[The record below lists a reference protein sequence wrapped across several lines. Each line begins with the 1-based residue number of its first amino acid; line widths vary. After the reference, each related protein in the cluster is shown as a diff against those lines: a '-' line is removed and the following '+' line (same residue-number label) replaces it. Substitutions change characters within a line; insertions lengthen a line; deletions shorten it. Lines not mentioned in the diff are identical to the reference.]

1 MRALVQAFEAS
12 SSSESDMSFGRRLVL
27 AGGVLA
33 AGGACLGT
41 AISSTLARP
50 SGPVIL
56 TVRGKVSITNGSAG
70 ADFDMPMLERMPQ
83 RRIVTKTPWYE
94 SAKSFTGPLLR
105 DVLAASG
112 ARGTTIRAIALN
124 DYKVEIPFDDAQ
136 KIDVVMARLL
146 DDRPMSV
153 REKGPLFI
161 IYPFDD
167 LPEVRSAVYFAR
179 CAWQLRTLELV

>member
-1 MRALVQAFEAS
+1 MSVQ
-12 SSSESDMSFGRRLVL
+12 RRRVL
-27 AGGVLA
+27 AAGVLA
-33 AGGACLGT
+33 AGGACLGA

-56 TVRGKVSITNGSAG
+56 TVRGKVSITNGNAG
-70 ADFDMPMLERMPQ
+70 ADFDMAMLERMPQ
-83 RRIVTKTPWYE
+83 RSILTKTPWYD
-94 SAKSFTGPLLR
+94 SARRFTGPLLR

-112 ARGTTIRAIALN
+112 AKGSTIRAIALN
-124 DYKVEIPFDDAQ
+124 DYKVEMPFDDPQ

-146 DDRPMSV
+146 DDRPMLV

-167 LPEVRSAVYFAR
+167 LPELRSAVYFAR
-179 CAWQLRTLELV
+179 CAWQLRTLEVV

>member
-1 MRALVQAFEAS
+1 MGK
-12 SSSESDMSFGRRLVL
+12 DRRSLL
-27 AGGVLA
+27 AWGAVAA
-33 AGGACLGT
+33 AGGFVGVAT
-41 AISSTLARP
+41 SSTLPRP

-56 TVRGKVSITNGSAG
+56 SIRGKVSITNASGT

-83 RRIVTKTPWYE
+83 SSVTTKTPWYE
-94 SAKSFTGPLLR
+94 SARRFTGPLLR

-112 ARGTTIRAIALN
+112 ARGATIRAIALN
-124 DYKVEIPFDDAQ
+124 DYKVEIPFEDAQ

-146 DDRPMSV
+146 DDRPMPV

-167 LPEVRSAVYFAR
+167 RPELRAATYFAR
-179 CAWQLRTLELV
+179 CAWQLRTIEVV